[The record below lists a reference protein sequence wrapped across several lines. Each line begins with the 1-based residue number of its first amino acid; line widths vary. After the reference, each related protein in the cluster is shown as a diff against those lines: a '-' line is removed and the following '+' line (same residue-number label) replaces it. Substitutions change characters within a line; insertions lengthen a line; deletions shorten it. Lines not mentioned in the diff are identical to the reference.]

1 MKTLI
6 LSLLIIAL
14 LSTIIIASESI
25 IEKETKK
32 VQTKDLKLKTI
43 EKENKTKL
51 MNIYG
56 NQFQD
61 LKEFNNYKQYED
73 ITIINVTIKTGNIE
87 YYARIITNTNKFN
100 EVLK

>member
-1 MKTLI
+1 MKTII

-25 IEKETKK
+25 IEKQPIKI
-32 VQTKDLKLKTI
+32 QTKNLELKTI

-61 LKEFNNYKQYED
+61 LKEVNNYKQYED
-73 ITIINVTIKTGNIE
+73 ITIINVTIKKGKIE
-87 YYARIITNTNKFN
+87 SYARIITTTKKFN